1 MTLRAYAPASIG
13 NFAAGFDLM
22 GAALAPLDGTLWG
35 DVVGAEPADE
45 PSLTISGPF
54 AGALPADPWQN
65 LVMRAYGLFRKEL
78 NGRGI
83 EVPAVAFHLE
93 KNLPRASG
101 LGSSAASVSATLAVC
116 QALLGY
122 PLRNDE
128 VWTLAG
134 RAEALVSGS
143 PHLDNVLP
151 CLAGG
156 LRLQVPDRDGHPDAR
171 ALPWPEDLVLV
182 VVSPG
187 FELSTE
193 HSRRA
198 LPRRFELKDLARFR
212 RQPGGVRPRPGERR
226 PGAAPP
232 LSARSAG
239 RALPRL
245 AGAGVQCREG
255 GGAGGGR
262 LGVHALGLGAGD
274 VRRGRV
280 AGARPRGGGCPPG
293 GAARRRARIQRPAL
307 RSRSPGHPAARLK
320 SDTSDDQG
328 DHGMRLV
335 STRDAGTTA
344 TFRDAVLAGIAPGGG
359 LWMPDPLPRFD
370 DWDELL
376 ALDWGPRCEVLLDR
390 LLADELGREPLARAV
405 RGALDFP
412 VPLVPLAEAR
422 PGVFALE
429 LFHGPT
435 LAFKDFGARFFA
447 AVLDLVRDPNHPSRR

>member
-22 GAALAPLDGTLWG
+22 GAALAPLDGSLWG
-35 DVVGAEPADE
+35 DVVGAERADE

-78 NGRGI
+78 NARGM

-101 LGSSAASVSATLAVC
+101 LGSSAASVSATLAAC

-134 RAEALVSGS
+134 RAEALVSGA

-198 LPRRFELKDLARFR
+198 LPRRFELKDLLGFA
-212 RQPGGVRPRPGERR
+212 GNL
-226 PGAAPP
+226 AAF
-232 LSARSAG
+232 
-239 RALPRL
+239 
-245 AGAGVQCREG
+245 
-255 GGAGGGR
+255 
-262 LGVHALGLGAGD
+262 VHALESGD
-274 VRRGRV
+274 R
-280 AGARPRGGGCPPG
+280 
-293 GAARRRARIQRPAL
+293 
-307 RSRSPGHPAARLK
+307 
-320 SDTSDDQG
+320 
-328 DHGMRLV
+328 
-335 STRDAGTTA
+335 
-344 TFRDAVLAGIAPGGG
+344 
-359 LWMPDPLPRFD
+359 
-370 DWDELL
+370 ELL
-376 ALDWGPRCEVLLDR
+376 RRCLRD
-390 LLADELGREPLARAV
+390 
-405 RGALDFP
+405 
-412 VPLVPLAEAR
+412 PLAEPYRASLV
-422 PGVFALE
+422 PGFNAAKAAALE
-429 LFHGPT
+429 AGAWGCTLSGSGPAMFAVAESPEHGREVADA
-435 LAFKDFGARFFA
+435 LQGGLQSAGLGSSFRLCG
-447 AVLDLVRDPNHPSRR
+447 LDPQGTRLLG